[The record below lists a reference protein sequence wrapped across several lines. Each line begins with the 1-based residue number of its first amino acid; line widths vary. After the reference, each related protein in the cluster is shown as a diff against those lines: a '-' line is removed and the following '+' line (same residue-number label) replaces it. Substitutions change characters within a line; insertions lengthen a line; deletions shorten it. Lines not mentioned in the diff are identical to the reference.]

1 MTRRP
6 RIAVIG
12 GGWAGMAAASKLAA
26 EGVGVEVYEAA
37 RVLGGRARRVDIGGV
52 PLDNGL
58 HLLLGAYTETLA
70 SLARVGA
77 PATAFLRTTLRLE
90 TVDGFRLA
98 CPRLPAPWHLLTGL
112 AGARGIGWSE
122 RIAAIRMMRAAEHT
136 GYRCRDPI
144 SVTSLLDAHRQPAR
158 LREALWNPLCVAAL
172 NTPPDVADAQVFL
185 NVLRDGLA
193 GERSASDLVFPAVD
207 LSAMFPE
214 PAAEFVRARG
224 GYVHLGEA
232 VTAIHARGPFTIGTS
247 RRTESYSQ
255 VICAVDPARL
265 APLLR
270 DLPALSGV
278 ADRVDAM
285 QHAPI
290 VSVYLDYGADV
301 GLRAPMLGL
310 GDGPGEWVFDRQQL
324 CGQRG
329 WLGVVISASDR
340 WTGTPHAALTQQVEA
355 QLAAQVGVPP
365 TAQRTRVIVEK
376 RATFLCTPG
385 LDRPAQ
391 RTAVPGFHLAGDYT
405 ASDYP
410 ATLEAAVRSGR
421 ASAAAVLE
429 NI

>member
-1 MTRRP
+1 MTERA

-26 EGVGVEVYEAA
+26 EGVGVDVYEAA
-37 RVLGGRARRVDIGGV
+37 RVLGGRARRVEIDGV

-77 PATAFLRTTLRLE
+77 SAAAFLRTPLRLE

-98 CPRLPAPWHLLTGL
+98 CPKVPAPWHLLAAL
-112 AGARGIGWSE
+112 LGARGIGWSD
-122 RIAAIRMMRAAEHT
+122 RLAAARLMQAAKRT
-136 GYRCRDPI
+136 GYRCAGPT
-144 SVTSLLDAHRQPAR
+144 SVAALLDAHRQPPR

-172 NTPPDVADAQVFL
+172 NTPPEAADAQVFL
-185 NVLRDGLA
+185 HVLRDGLA
-193 GERSASDLVFPAVD
+193 GAREASDLVFPAVD

-214 PAAEFVRARG
+214 PAADFVIARG
-224 GYVHLGEA
+224 GRVYTGEA
-232 VTAIHARGPFTIGTS
+232 VSAIHAEGPFTVSTS
-247 RRTESYSQ
+247 RRTGSYSQ

-265 APLLR
+265 APLLQA
-270 DLPALSGV
+270 LPALSGV
-278 ADRVDAM
+278 ATRVDAM
-285 QHAPI
+285 RHAPI
-290 VSVYLDYGADV
+290 VSVYLDYGVDV
-301 GLRAPMLGL
+301 NLRAPMLGL

-329 WLGVVISASDR
+329 WVGVVISASDR
-340 WTGTPHAALTQQVEA
+340 WTGTPQEVLTGQVEA
-355 QLAAQVGVPP
+355 QLATQVGVPP
-365 TAQRTRVIVEK
+365 AARRTRVIVEK

-391 RTAVPGFHLAGDYT
+391 RTAIPGFHLAGDYT

-410 ATLEAAVRSGR
+410 ATLEAAVRSGL
-421 ASAAAVLE
+421 ASAQAVLE
-429 NI
+429 NT

>member
-1 MTRRP
+1 MTDRS

-26 EGVGVEVYEAA
+26 EGVGVDVYEAA
-37 RVLGGRARRVDIGGV
+37 RVLGGRARRVEIDGV

-70 SLARVGA
+70 SLTRVGA
-77 PATAFLRTTLRLE
+77 PAAAVLRTPLRLE

-98 CPRLPAPWHLLTGL
+98 CPQLPAPWHLLTGL
-112 AGARGIGWSE
+112 LGARGIDWSD
-122 RIAAIRMMRAAEHT
+122 RIAAVRLMLAVQGA
-136 GYRCRDPI
+136 GYRCNEPI
-144 SVTSLLDAHRQPAR
+144 SVASLLDAHRQPAR
-158 LREALWNPLCVAAL
+158 LRVALWNPLCVAAL
-172 NTPPDVADAQVFL
+172 NTPPDAADAQVFL

-214 PAAEFVRARG
+214 PAADFVRAHG
-224 GYVHLGEA
+224 GRVHIGEA
-232 VTAIHARGPFTIGTS
+232 VTAIHAHGPFTIRTS
-247 RRTESYSQ
+247 RRTESYAQ
-255 VICAVDPARL
+255 VICAVDPGRL

-270 DLPALSGV
+270 DLPALSRLV
-278 ADRVDAM
+278 ASVEAM
-285 QHAPI
+285 RHAPI
-290 VSVYLDYGADV
+290 VSVYLDYDADV
-301 GLRAPMLGL
+301 RLPSPMLGL
-310 GDGPGEWVFDRQQL
+310 GDGPGEWVFDRHQL

-340 WTGTPHAALTQQVEA
+340 WTGTPHEVLTRQVEA
-355 QLAAQVGVPP
+355 QLATQIGVPP
-365 TAQRTRVIVEK
+365 AARRTRVIVEK

-391 RTAVPGFHLAGDYT
+391 RTVVPGFHLAGDYT

-410 ATLEAAVRSGR
+410 ATLEAAVRSGL
-421 ASAAAVLE
+421 ASAQAVLE
-429 NI
+429 NT